1 MARGTFKRIVA
12 SLNKTMSEVRSAFG
26 RTAADL
32 AKDVM
37 NDELNKLSP
46 DQRRVVQARP
56 GDFWRAVVRHV
67 YKAVARVIKDKLY
80 GGTLSIGP
88 DGKFNVTKADIAP
101 HIAGLSADLR
111 QTLAEAYKLAV

>member
-12 SLNKTMSEVRSAFG
+12 STNKSMSEVRSAFG

-37 NDELNKLSP
+37 NDELNKLGP
-46 DQRRVVQARP
+46 NQRSVVQARP
-56 GDFWRAVVRHV
+56 GDFWRTVVRHV

-88 DGKFNVTKADIAP
+88 DGKFNVTKADILP
-101 HIAGLSADLR
+101 HITALPEDLR
-111 QTLAEAYKLAV
+111 RTLSEAYKLAV